1 MMCVHSSNVT
11 AGTCVCMCMQRTE
24 TDIKWL
30 PLLST
35 LYTEARS
42 LAEPHLAAMANMV
55 DNLLQEIPVLTSH
68 TTEQPRRGTGRTSLG
83 MTQCLPGFYTSTGD
97 LNLGLHAY
105 MASTLPI
112 EPPPHL
118 HFVVST
124 YDCDFIGCDH
134 HFLL

>member
-1 MMCVHSSNVT
+1 MC
-11 AGTCVCMCMQRTE
+11 ACACREQRLTLSGFHCFPPY
-24 TDIKWL
+24 ILRQGLWL
-30 PLLST
+30 NPN
-35 LYTEARS
+35 
-42 LAEPHLAAMANMV
+42 LAAMANMV

-97 LNLGLHAY
+97 LNLDPHAY

-124 YDCDFIGCDH
+124 YDCVFIGCDH